1 MRRTVL
7 AVLAGVS
14 LLAGSALADS
24 PPGQGGTG
32 QFNPSGQQDRLGG
45 QDTGQFGQ
53 DTGQAGQFK
62 GDISQR
68 KGVGSIDEPKKY
80 LSVVDLHLENAM
92 NNVKVLYESTQMK
105 PGRADEVIQREAIG
119 SLDRSLGQALN
130 NFQQVKSMPGV
141 IGNMDKADDFQ
152 RNLYQARSLVPQ
164 LRTAVKS
171 DSRAQIQSLSAQLFT
186 SLKNAGDAFGDIA
199 DKQKFTRIKDIDVP
213 ERQPVRGDDSD
224 EDFKGKLNQD
234 LNDQDNLDRRN
245 LDDRDL
251 DQGGRFRGTSP
262 DQKPRPS
269 NTGDVDRIP
278 AVPDR

>member
-105 PGRADEVIQREAIG
+105 RLSLREWIPMLPWPLCPLAGHAIFGQNVVVG
-119 SLDRSLGQALN
+119 SMRVS
-130 NFQQVKSMPGV
+130 S
-141 IGNMDKADDFQ
+141 
-152 RNLYQARSLVPQ
+152 
-164 LRTAVKS
+164 
-171 DSRAQIQSLSAQLFT
+171 
-186 SLKNAGDAFGDIA
+186 
-199 DKQKFTRIKDIDVP
+199 
-213 ERQPVRGDDSD
+213 E
-224 EDFKGKLNQD
+224 
-234 LNDQDNLDRRN
+234 
-245 LDDRDL
+245 
-251 DQGGRFRGTSP
+251 
-262 DQKPRPS
+262 
-269 NTGDVDRIP
+269 
-278 AVPDR
+278 